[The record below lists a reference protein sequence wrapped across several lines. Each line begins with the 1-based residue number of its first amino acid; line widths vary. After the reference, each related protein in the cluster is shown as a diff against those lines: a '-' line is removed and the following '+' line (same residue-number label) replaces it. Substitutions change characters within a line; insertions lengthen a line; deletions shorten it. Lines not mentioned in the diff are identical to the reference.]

1 MYLAKNDILMIT
13 LAESLTALV
22 FLNKSLI
29 ILALSAA
36 PIVLAQ
42 ASPFILFSIIL
53 ITSISSLSRTPSK
66 RTKSPQEKFSKAL
79 KLSILSIA
87 LLSTLILFNLSS
99 LVAIGGIL
107 YSTLLIIAGPATF
120 SAYLAIKY
128 INMKN
133 EISKHQENSGSSIN
147 KGELT
152 TNPIPDNKDIELANI
167 EGEISKH
174 QENSGSSINKGKLTT
189 NPIPDN
195 KDIVLASIEGKTFE
209 TPQSITHLGLSDS
222 VETLPAMPWKHESP
236 ASTDK
241 TFDMYDQYSKPSSSI
256 AKSSSST
263 LKGAI
268 ITKVAKE
275 EEIDK
280 EITTSKK
287 QYKQKPK
294 FNIYSTTKLIFLWLL
309 AISTTTLIVD
319 NTAHAIKPIEIKE
332 PIPKHSPRRGIL
344 GIFRR
349 HKNMENNKPKKT
361 I

>member
-13 LAESLTALV
+13 LAESLTTLV

-53 ITSISSLSRTPSK
+53 ITSISSLNRTPSK

-87 LLSTLILFNLSS
+87 LLSTLILFNLSY
-99 LVAIGGIL
+99 LVALGGML
-107 YSTLLIIAGPATF
+107 YSTLLIIAVPVTF
-120 SAYLAIKY
+120 SAYLAVKY
-128 INMKN
+128 MNMKS
-133 EISKHQENSGSSIN
+133 EISKHQENSSSSISKSN
-147 KGELT
+147 LT
-152 TNPIPDNKDIELANI
+152 TNPIPDTKDIVHASI
-167 EGEISKH
+167 EGEISNH
-174 QENSGSSINKGKLTT
+174 QENSSSSISKNNLTT
-189 NPIPDN
+189 NPIPGT
-195 KDIVLASIEGKTFE
+195 KDIVHASIEGEIFE
-209 TPQSITHLGLSDS
+209 TPQGIRGLSDS
-222 VETLPAMPWKHESP
+222 IETIPAMPWRYESP

-241 TFDMYDQYSKPSSSI
+241 TFDMYAQNSKPSS
-256 AKSSSST
+256 
-263 LKGAI
+263 G
-268 ITKVAKE
+268 ITKVPKVQQP
-275 EEIDK
+275 EEINK

-294 FNIYSTTKLIFLWLL
+294 FNIYTTTKLIFLWLL

-319 NTAHAIKPIEIKE
+319 NTAHATKPIEIKE

-349 HKNMENNKPKKT
+349 HNKNMENTKPKKT